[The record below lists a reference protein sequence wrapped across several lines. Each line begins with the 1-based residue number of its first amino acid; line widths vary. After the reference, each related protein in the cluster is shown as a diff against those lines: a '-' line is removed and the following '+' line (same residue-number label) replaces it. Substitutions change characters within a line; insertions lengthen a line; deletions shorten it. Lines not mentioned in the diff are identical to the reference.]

1 MKKIILTII
10 VIGIALTTYAQDVS
24 VFDKYE
30 DYDDVTTVVVSKRAF
45 KLLKKIGNDS
55 EEGAEFKD
63 MVEGLNGLKV
73 FTTKDTKVANEM
85 KNTFT
90 KYRKSAKLEELIRV
104 KDKDANV
111 KIYVKE
117 GKDEDHVSE
126 FLMLVDKMGTTNDE
140 DPKIV
145 IISIV
150 GDINLNTISKI
161 TDEMDIEGK
170 EHIKKAKK

>member
-1 MKKIILTII
+1 MKNVFLTI
-10 VIGIALTTYAQDVS
+10 VAIGIVLSTYAQDVS

-30 DYDDVTTVVVSKRAF
+30 DYDEVTTVVVSKRAF

-55 EEGAEFKD
+55 EEKFKD

-73 FTTKDTKVANEM
+73 FTTADPKVAAEM
-85 KNTFT
+85 KVTFT

-104 KDKDANV
+104 KDKDAHV

-126 FLMLVDKMGTTNDE
+126 FLMLVDKIKTRSDGE
-140 DPKIV
+140 EPKIV

-150 GDINLNTISKI
+150 GDIDLNTISKI
-161 TDEMDIEGK
+161 TDQMDIEGK
-170 EHIKKAKK
+170 EHVRKAKK

>member
-1 MKKIILTII
+1 MKNVFLTI
-10 VIGIALTTYAQDVS
+10 VAIGIVLSTYAQDVS

-30 DYDDVTTVVVSKRAF
+30 DYDEVTTVVVSKRAF

-55 EEGAEFKD
+55 EEKFKD

-73 FTTKDTKVANEM
+73 FTTTDTKVAAEM
-85 KNTFT
+85 KVTFT

-104 KDKDANV
+104 KDKDAHV

-126 FLMLVDKMGTTNDE
+126 FLMLVDKIKTSSDGE
-140 DPKIV
+140 EPKIV

-161 TDEMDIEGK
+161 TDQMDIEGK
-170 EHIKKAKK
+170 EHVRKAKK